1 MNRYTF
7 NISLDCNVQVVASN
21 ADAARADLLAALTDA
36 FLCAYVTEGDEN
48 GTGSV
53 QIIDAGTIEGEEPT
67 LVSTETL

>member
-7 NISLDCNVQVVASN
+7 NIVLDCNVRVVASTL
-21 ADAARADLLAALTDA
+21 DAACADLLAALTDA
-36 FLCAYVTEGDEN
+36 FLCTYVTEGDEN

>member
-7 NISLDCNVQVVASN
+7 NIVLDCHVRVVASTIE
-21 ADAARADLLAALTDA
+21 AARAEMLEALNDA

-53 QIIDAGTIEGEEPT
+53 EILDAGTIEGEEPT
-67 LVSTETL
+67 LISIVNL